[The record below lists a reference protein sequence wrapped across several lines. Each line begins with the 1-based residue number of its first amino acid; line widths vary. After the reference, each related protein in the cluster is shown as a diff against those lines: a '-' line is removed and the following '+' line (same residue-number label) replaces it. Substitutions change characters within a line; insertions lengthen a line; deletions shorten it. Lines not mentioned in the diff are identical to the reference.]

1 MHVALRRAMTLE
13 DFLIWEAEQPERY
26 EFDGFQPVAMNG
38 GTVAHAAI
46 GVNLAIELGTRLRG
60 KQCRAYGAGLK
71 IIVAGRV
78 RYLDAFVA
86 CSPVV
91 NDATWLTEPV
101 VVFEVLSR
109 STALVDQTTK
119 NAEYRATPSIQR
131 YVMLSQE
138 SVSANVYER
147 RGNQWIGTLV
157 TAPDAVLAMPELGIE
172 LPLAA
177 LYDGL
182 SFDDPA

>member
-1 MHVALRRAMTLE
+1 MNAALRRSMTLE
-13 DFLIWEAEQPERY
+13 DFLIWEAEQEERY

-38 GTVAHAAI
+38 GTEAHAILGA
-46 GVNLAIELGTRLRG
+46 NLVFELTGRLRG
-60 KQCRAYGAGLK
+60 KPCRAYGPSLK
-71 IIVAGRV
+71 ILVAGRV
-78 RYLDAFVA
+78 RYPDAFVA
-86 CSPVV
+86 CSSIA
-91 NDATWLTEPV
+91 NDATSRTDPV
-101 VVFEVLSR
+101 VVFEVLSE

-138 SVSANVYER
+138 SISAVIYER
-147 RGNQWIGTLV
+147 SGDQWVGTLI
-157 TAPDAVLAMPELGIE
+157 TAPNAVLAMPELGIE

-182 SFDDPA
+182 SFDGPA